1 MPDYFH
7 AFLKLIDHHRGIV
20 LAAVICTAL
29 GGYLLGCRIQTT
41 SLVDPDRHVT
51 PQQLRHEARTLDQQF
66 ETRRNMLL
74 ADIENF
80 NVELAAY
87 EQAIADRI
95 DDLERQEALRAQIV
109 STIGGFATDAA
120 AGTFNPVSAITA
132 LISLLGIGAASGLA
146 VDNFRKQRVI
156 QRLKTDVP
164 AAA

>member
-7 AFLKLIDHHRGIV
+7 SLLKLIDHHRGIV
-20 LAAVICTAL
+20 AAVVVCTTL
-29 GGYLLGCRIQTT
+29 GGYLFGCRIQTT
-41 SLVDPDRHVT
+41 SLVDPERQVT
-51 PQQLRHEARTLDQQF
+51 PQQLRNEARAFDQQL

-87 EQAIADRI
+87 ELSITDRLGDI
-95 DDLERQEALRAQIV
+95 ERQEALRAQIV
-109 STIGGFATDAA
+109 QTIGGFATDAA
-120 AGTFNPVSAITA
+120 TGTLNPVSAITA

-156 QRLKTDVP
+156 KQLKTDAP
-164 AAA
+164 TTA